1 MLNGGPGNAIEMS
14 KAILFGSF
22 FLFFFLVKLK
32 CVEGFESV
40 SSSVDFTR
48 L

>member
-22 FLFFFLVKLK
+22 FLFFFSQIKV
-32 CVEGFESV
+32 
-40 SSSVDFTR
+40 R
-48 L
+48 